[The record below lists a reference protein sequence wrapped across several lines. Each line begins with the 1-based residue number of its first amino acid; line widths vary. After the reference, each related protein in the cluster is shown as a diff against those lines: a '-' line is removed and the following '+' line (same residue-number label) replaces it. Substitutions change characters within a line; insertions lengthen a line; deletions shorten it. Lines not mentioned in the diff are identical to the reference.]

1 MNKSELMNAIRV
13 YQFYA
18 VDLNLYLDNFPDN
31 KCASDDYR
39 IISSK
44 LNAYMDE
51 YEKNYG
57 PLRNLGMAT
66 TSNPMAY
73 VNEPWP
79 WERERKG
86 D

>member
-1 MNKSELMNAIRV
+1 MNKNELMKAISV
-13 YQFYA
+13 YHFYA
-18 VDLNLYLDNFPDN
+18 VDLNLYLDNFPEN
-31 KCASDDYR
+31 KCACDDYR

-57 PLRNLGMAT
+57 PLRNLGMA
-66 TSNPMAY
+66 SHEDSMAY

-79 WERERKG
+79 WENKKKG
-86 D
+86 E